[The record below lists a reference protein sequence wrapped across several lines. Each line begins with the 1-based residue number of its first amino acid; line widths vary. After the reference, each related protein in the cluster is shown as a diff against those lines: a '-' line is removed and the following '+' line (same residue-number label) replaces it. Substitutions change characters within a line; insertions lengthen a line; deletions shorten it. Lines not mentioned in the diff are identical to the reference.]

1 MGIGRT
7 FMGEVSSAPLSLRVE
22 NPAEGGGVHMD
33 DEAIFWDLCSECG
46 SEASAVSAPFLG
58 KKVEPFMMRT
68 EFSCEL
74 PGTLSVGIKNYEK

>member
-1 MGIGRT
+1 MVMGIGRT

-46 SEASAVSAPFLG
+46 SEASAVSPLSGEESRTFYDGHEVQLQATRHTVCG
-58 KKVEPFMMRT
+58 NKK
-68 EFSCEL
+68 L
-74 PGTLSVGIKNYEK
+74 